1 MFTEFTLKQLNMFLK
16 VCLKLEKELA
26 TLAQE
31 AFCIIQILLLNVREV
46 VKRQVKKLNGI
57 VTRVL
62 HNKDTLM
69 MIHDI

>member
-16 VCLKLEKELA
+16 VCLKLGKELA
-26 TLAQE
+26 TLVQE